1 MTDPP
6 ASPNDSV
13 GDGRRWARRIT
24 LALITLP
31 SLLAIPNF
39 LSCMAHSRVDSEV
52 GVMMYG
58 LPLAIGTMMGTPV
71 VAVFALAWGLGM
83 KQAWRG
89 GESIPRWEIGCFGAI
104 ASLLALLLFLLSSTY
119 LRAAKSC
126 AGI

>member
-58 LPLAIGTMMGTPV
+58 LPLAIGTMMGAPV

-83 KQAWRG
+83 NKARRA
-89 GESIPRWEIGCFGAI
+89 GEPIPRWEIGCFGAI
-104 ASLLALLLFLLSSTY
+104 ASLLAFLFIVFGSNFLH
-119 LRAAKSC
+119 AAKSC